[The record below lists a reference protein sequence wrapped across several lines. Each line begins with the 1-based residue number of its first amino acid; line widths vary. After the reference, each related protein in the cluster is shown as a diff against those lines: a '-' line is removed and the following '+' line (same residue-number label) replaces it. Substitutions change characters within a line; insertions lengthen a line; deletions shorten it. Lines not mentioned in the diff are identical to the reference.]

1 MLFSSLEFLYLYLP
15 LTLLL
20 YFAVPLRWRN
30 LVLLAVSLVF
40 YGWGE
45 PVYLFL
51 MVFTIA
57 VDYAAGLL
65 IEHSGDNRRRARAW
79 LIAAIVINLG
89 LLAFFKYS
97 DFVLDNLRAIP
108 TLSGLPHL
116 GVPLPI
122 GISFYTFQALSYV
135 IDVYR
140 REVAAQRDPVA
151 FGTYVTLFP
160 QLIAG
165 PIVRYSDVDAQLT
178 DRSHSV
184 TMLSGGVRTF
194 ICGLAKKVLLANTA
208 GELWASVRDLPT
220 DELTTAAAWFG
231 AVCYTVQIYFDF
243 SGYSDMAIGLGRMLG
258 FRFPENFYYP
268 MTARS
273 ITDYWRRWHIT
284 LSSWF
289 REYLYIP
296 LGGNRRGMARTY
308 LNLLIVWLL
317 TGLWHGASW
326 NFVVWG
332 LYFFVLLALERA
344 FLGKWLE
351 KLPRVV
357 GHVWTLVCV
366 VFSFYIF
373 GFDAS
378 LPTLSPAS
386 AMAYLGVLFGRG
398 GAGLFDGYVAF
409 ELVRNLPLLA
419 ICAIGM
425 TPLPK
430 RLFWRLYEKYRLMD
444 ALTVVLCVVSLL
456 LCTAYLVDSSYN
468 PFLYFRF

>member
-20 YFAVPLRWRN
+20 YFLCPPRTRN
-30 LVLLAVSLVF
+30 AVLLAVSLVF

-45 PVYLFL
+45 PVYLLL
-51 MVFTIA
+51 MMFTIA

-65 IEHSGDNRRRARAW
+65 IARNRDRQKRAKAI
-79 LIAAIVINLG
+79 LVVAIVINLG
-89 LLAFFKYS
+89 LLGFFKYS
-97 DFVLDNLRAIP
+97 GFLLDNLRAIP
-108 TLSGLPHL
+108 ALGSLPRVDL
-116 GVPLPI
+116 ALPI

-140 REVAAQRDPVA
+140 RQVEAQRDPVA
-151 FGTYVTLFP
+151 FGAYVTLFP

-165 PIVRYSDVDAQLT
+165 PIVRYSDVDEQLSCRT
-178 DRSHSV
+178 HSV
-184 TMLSGGVRTF
+184 TAVASGARTF
-194 ICGLAKKVLLANTA
+194 IAGLAKKVLLANTA
-208 GELWASVRDLPT
+208 GALWASFRDLPT
-220 DELTTAAAWFG
+220 EQLTTAAAWLG
-231 AVCYTVQIYFDF
+231 IVCYTIQIYFDF

-268 MTARS
+268 LTARS

-289 REYLYIP
+289 REYVYIP
-296 LGGNRRGMARTY
+296 LGGNRCGTARTY
-308 LNLLIVWLL
+308 LNLLTVWAL

-326 NFVVWG
+326 NFVIWG

-351 KLPRVV
+351 RCPRIV
-357 GHVWTLVCV
+357 GHLWTVVAV

-373 GFDAS
+373 VFDGS
-378 LPTLSPAS
+378 LETLSPS
-386 AMAYLGVLFGRG
+386 AARAYLGVLFGAG
-398 GAGLFDGYVAF
+398 GAGLFDASVGY
-409 ELVRNLPLLA
+409 ELIRNLPFFI
-419 ICAIGM
+419 ICTVGL

-430 RLFWRLYEKYRLMD
+430 RLFWRLYERHRVMN
-444 ALTVVLCVVSLL
+444 AVVIVLCVTGLL
-456 LCTAYLVDSSYN
+456 LCTAYLVDSAYN